1 LDKSYSIFVKGGM
14 SCCYFWSLKKNGFFF
29 GLDSS
34 NELTINVDESLE
46 NIRSGTNGII
56 ISLPKQKYLSYLLK
70 FSNQE
75 GKLIIILNIF
85 RFIYII

>member
-1 LDKSYSIFVKGGM
+1 M
-14 SCCYFWSLKKNGFFF
+14 FFF